1 MSEFRIGTR
10 GSALA
15 TTQTGIVARA
25 LSAAGAGEPRT
36 LIVKTEGDVVTGS
49 LAALG
54 GTGVFAAALRQ
65 RVLDGGVDV
74 AVHSLKDLPVAQP
87 QGLVIAAIPGREDV
101 RDVLVAR
108 DGHTLD
114 NLPTGAVVGTGSP
127 RRAAQLL
134 AARPDLRVADIRGNV
149 PTRLRRVKGLL
160 LEHDDSA
167 SVGRERA
174 GDLDAVILAG
184 AGLDRLGLARF
195 VTERLDPHV
204 MLPAP
209 GQGALAV
216 EVSADTAAGDTPL
229 TRALEALDDAATRW
243 AVSAERAL
251 LARLEGGCAA
261 PLGALGVLT
270 RTGSLR
276 LDAVAVSPDGSRS
289 LRRHAS
295 AEVHDVAGA
304 VALGEELADE
314 LLALGAARLIAP
326 TPGSETR

>member
-1 MSEFRIGTR
+1 MSGFRIGTR

-15 TTQTGIVARA
+15 TTQTGHVARA
-25 LSAAGAGEPRT
+25 LAAAGAGEPET
-36 LIVKTEGDVVTGS
+36 IVVRTEGDVVTGS

-65 RVLDGGVDV
+65 RVLDGDVDV

-87 QGLVIAAIPGREDV
+87 EGLTIAAIPERVDV

-114 NLPTGAVVGTGSP
+114 SLPTGSVVGTGSP

-134 AARPDLRVADIRGNV
+134 AARPDLTVRDIRGNV
-149 PTRLRRVKGLL
+149 PTRLRRVKGLE

-167 SVGRERA
+167 SVGRENA

-184 AGLDRLGLARF
+184 AGLDRLGLERF
-195 VTERLDPHV
+195 ITERIDPHV

-216 EVSADTAAGDTPL
+216 EVSDATEGEDTAF
-229 TRALEALDDAATRW
+229 TRALASLEDEGTRL
-243 AVSAERAL
+243 AVTAERAL

-261 PLGALGVLT
+261 PLGALAVPT
-270 RTGSLR
+270 RHGSLR
-276 LDAVAVSPDGSRS
+276 LDAVAVSPDGSRA
-289 LRRHAS
+289 LRRHTA
-295 AEVHDVAGA
+295 AEVRDVAGA
-304 VALGEELADE
+304 EALGRALADE
-314 LLALGAARLIAP
+314 LLAAGAAALMGQEAAGR
-326 TPGSETR
+326 